1 MTSPSQ
7 RIALGTGIH
16 QLKWLEETRAG
27 QEMLA
32 ASRQGDRR
40 PRCMCAPGGIEMYIG
55 RRGRLFY
62 LSRMPGTGSL
72 HADSCASGE
81 STTLFSGIHAYAP
94 GALVEQSDG
103 VICLSSDIEQRARQ
117 TPPLTM
123 VCIDGV
129 LDALIE
135 QADLNRICPND
146 PARTWSAVR
155 GKLAEAAHWILLGGQ
170 SLSHVLYLPESYD
183 KTRAVASLDACE
195 TFITTASKPVL
206 LCAPLK
212 DLSSSDYSWKVN
224 LKHLPG
230 LRLWVAKDVAAE
242 IERRLGTPVFSQPPR
257 YSLCLALT
265 KPGRRAGNYTVTNL
279 ALIAT
284 DHNYFPCQPERV
296 AQIAAEL
303 LASGHSLLRPL
314 RFDCEP
320 GHALADLALLDADD
334 PVPVFVLSPSGIE
347 ALDLGKRRLANVMQ
361 RNKAS
366 LRIFEA

>member
-1 MTSPSQ
+1 MTSPGQ

-32 ASRQGDRR
+32 ASRQGNRR
-40 PRCMCAPGGIEMYIG
+40 PRCMCVPGGIEMYIG

-94 GALVEQSDG
+94 GALVEQSD
-103 VICLSSDIEQRARQ
+103 
-117 TPPLTM
+117 
-123 VCIDGV
+123 
-129 LDALIE
+129 
-135 QADLNRICPND
+135 LNRISPDD

-155 GKLAEAAHWILLGGQ
+155 GKLAEAAHWILLGDQ
-170 SLSHVLYLPESYD
+170 SLSQVLYLPESYD
-183 KTRAVASLDACE
+183 KTRAVASLNACE
-195 TFITTASKPVL
+195 SFITTASKPVL

-284 DHNYFPCQPERV
+284 DHNYFPCQPEQV